1 MEMFHREGAKDCA
14 AAAVCTLRDLSAHR
28 QHFRFWSPWLLTFFA
43 VWLAGL
49 YAFADDPAGLIGK
62 NWIFIP
68 IGAGGAILGNISAIG
83 GGIVFIPS
91 VIFVFHL
98 PPLIALKIALAT
110 QSFGMTSGAIGWLQK
125 KAVPLRALK
134 IAVPGLLIGSTVS
147 SFVLHPSALLVK
159 LLFGPV
165 SILLGVLTL
174 VLSARDKT
182 ARGRADIPAE
192 ARWRLFFVA
201 VLGGL
206 ITGWVAIGEGEAVAA
221 LLMLGLKRPPL

>member
-1 MEMFHREGAKDCA
+1 
-14 AAAVCTLRDLSAHR
+14 
-28 QHFRFWSPWLLTFFA
+28 
-43 VWLAGL
+43 
-49 YAFADDPAGLIGK
+49 
-62 NWIFIP
+62 
-68 IGAGGAILGNISAIG
+68 
-83 GGIVFIPS
+83 
-91 VIFVFHL
+91 
-98 PPLIALKIALAT
+98 
-110 QSFGMTSGAIGWLQK
+110 MTSGAIGWLQK